1 MVNGYEIID
10 APCHIYPDKI
20 AERAVHGTDTFYD
33 IVSKHKGTFSDL
45 VSQKES
51 SGIDKFVVQ
60 SVATTPHQVK
70 SINEFVARE
79 INLYGD
85 FLIGFGTLH
94 QDSNTMEEDVKHLVE
109 LGLKGVKLHPDIQT
123 FKIDEERYF
132 QIYELC
138 EKYNLPILMHT
149 GDFRYDNSNPNRL
162 IPVIETFKKLTI
174 IGAHFGGWSMCEDA
188 SKKLCNYQNLYVDC
202 SSAFYLLDKKTAK
215 EIIRRYG
222 ADKVLFGSDYPMWDA
237 GEELK
242 YFFSLNLSE
251 EENAKILSK
260 NLKKLLGLE

>member
-10 APCHIYPDKI
+10 AHCHIYPDKI

-33 IVSKHKGTFSDL
+33 IVSKHKGTFKDL

-79 INLYGD
+79 IDLYGD
-85 FLIGFGTLH
+85 FLIGLGTLH
-94 QDSNTMEEDVKHLVE
+94 QNSETMKEDVLHLIE
-109 LGLKGVKLHPDIQT
+109 LGLKGVKLHPDIQK

-132 QIYELC
+132 EIYELC
-138 EKYNLPILMHT
+138 EKHNLPILMHT

-162 IPVIETFKKLTI
+162 IPVLETFKNLKI
-174 IGAHFGGWSMCEDA
+174 IGAHFGGWSIYEDA
-188 SKKLCNYQNLYVDC
+188 SKRLNKYDNLFVDC
-202 SSAFYLLDKKTAK
+202 SSSFYALKKPVAK
-215 EIIRRYG
+215 EIINRYG

-237 GEELK
+237 GEELD
-242 YFFSLNLSE
+242 YFFSLNLTR
-251 EENAKILSK
+251 EENEKILSK
-260 NLKKLLGLE
+260 NVKTLLKF